1 MTLPEAA
8 MKTIDFVRDHKSAI
22 GAVLEQYHVRNPR
35 YVPDETEEADV
46 VLLVQ
51 PEGAVSYFDVFKME
65 DALAAE
71 LHAKVTI
78 LTEGALKGSYRD
90 RILSIA
96 EKV

>member
-1 MTLPEAA
+1 
-8 MKTIDFVRDHKSAI
+8 MKPIQFVREHKAAI
-22 GAVLEQYHVRNPR
+22 SDVLAQYHVRNLR
-35 YVPDETEEADV
+35 YVPDETESADV

-51 PEGAVSYFDVFKME
+51 PEGQVSYFDVFKIE

-78 LTEGALKGSYRD
+78 LTDGGLKGGDRE
-90 RILSIA
+90 RILGIA